1 MKHINVLV
9 LVSIILLCSCSQ
21 APITRTLHRAE
32 QLMTEAPDSA
42 EKILN
47 AIPRQNLKSRAHKA
61 RFALLYSQA
70 MDKCYIDTDNDSLIS
85 VAVKYYSKQGSDH
98 EKAMAYY
105 YESVVYRNAKNT
117 DAQVASLVKA
127 QKYAENTEDPFLKGL
142 IYSKL
147 GQLYYAQFQFSKS
160 KELFRKAA
168 DAFDQVNSLKNKMI
182 SLANLSNALYHLNQE
197 DEYIAVTTEAR
208 NIAEALN
215 ENTFATSLGNDLI
228 TATNK
233 WNRDEILCSKRA
245 LFVNK
250 DNYSKGE
257 FARRLSN
264 YYEREGNIDSTK
276 YYLIEYIKNDEV
288 RTFLYCGGIAR
299 LSRLY
304 EDQGD
309 IAEALKYERMY
320 VTIKD
325 SLYKVEKN
333 SIIEELEHKYKNKEI
348 TLEKVSL
355 QKRNTLLI
363 IISLLSVVI
372 LIALIIHIINHH
384 KSSAAKQK
392 AEYESYITQYDT
404 QYKNL
409 QEQYETLSKNVGAY
423 TNDKGEVCV
432 KLIEALNNRLS
443 SLRKLSELAYV
454 YGETSPQK
462 FYHKFQEHI
471 IITKN
476 RNDEF
481 INEVIEVSDILN
493 GGIIEYLM
501 KNYPDLSKYE
511 LSYCGLVSL
520 GFTPESIRV
529 LYNHTNLHSLYTIR
543 ARIKNKVSINGFKV
557 DNNSLEDYIYDLC
570 NKLKNK

>member
-1 MKHINVLV
+1 MKYINVLV
-9 LVSIILLCSCSQ
+9 LASCIWLFSCSH
-21 APITRTLHRAE
+21 APTTRTLNRAE
-32 QLMTEAPDSA
+32 QLMLEAPDSA
-42 EKILN
+42 KLILN
-47 AIPRQNLKSRAHKA
+47 AIPRHNLKSRAQKA

-245 LFVNK
+245 LFVNQ

>member
-9 LVSIILLCSCSQ
+9 LMSIILLCSCSQ

-85 VAVKYYSKQGSDH
+85 VAVNYYSKQGSDH